1 MYVAAILLEA
11 ETSSIVIIIPS
22 RCLRITDPND
32 PVLQRAARES
42 GNPVSDIIE
51 NLPADLAIWIDPGEV
66 RWLNLL
72 LFNSTLVIVQV

>member
-1 MYVAAILLEA
+1 M
-11 ETSSIVIIIPS
+11 
-22 RCLRITDPND
+22 TDPND

-66 RWLNLL
+66 RPEMNSLL
-72 LFNSTLVIVQV
+72 S

>member
-1 MYVAAILLEA
+1 MELGVSYSQNVLSMILCDP
-11 ETSSIVIIIPS
+11 VHIIIKCYHYF
-22 RCLRITDPND
+22 RCLRVTDPND

-66 RWLNLL
+66 GLI
-72 LFNSTLVIVQV
+72 F

>member
-1 MYVAAILLEA
+1 MSFTDFDLKNFC
-11 ETSSIVIIIPS
+11 
-22 RCLRITDPND
+22 RCLRVTDPND

-66 RWLNLL
+66 RP
-72 LFNSTLVIVQV
+72 